1 MYSARES
8 ARNSHQLRDYA
19 MQSQSDIVLAPTA
32 TKIPQGARGH
42 VLVCGSHGGAYA
54 GYLAARAGA
63 RGVILNNAGVGLD
76 QAGIGALLHCQALG
90 IAAAAV
96 AHTSARIG
104 DAEDMLAHGV
114 ISHRNAIAGGVGVS
128 AGMGCAEAGMLLSAA
143 PPGTGASARYDEAR
157 AVVGE
162 NRHGLRIVC
171 VDSVSLVVP
180 DDAGQVVLSGSHG
193 GVVAG
198 QRNLAIRVA
207 AAAAFYNDAGVGKE
221 QAGVSRLPVL
231 DEQGIA
237 AATVAVESA
246 RIGDGCSTYESG
258 ILSRVNTTAT
268 GLGIAPGMSA
278 REAVERVVA
287 AII

>member
-1 MYSARES
+1 
-8 ARNSHQLRDYA
+8 
-19 MQSQSDIVLAPTA
+19 MQSPSHIVLAPTA
-32 TKIPQGARGH
+32 TKIPQAARGR

-54 GYLAARAGA
+54 GYLAARAGVRA
-63 RGVILNNAGVGLD
+63 VILNDAGVGLD
-76 QAGIGALLHCQALG
+76 RAGIGALQHCQALG

-104 DAEDMLAHGV
+104 DAEDMLSHGV
-114 ISHRNAIAGGVGVS
+114 ISHHNAIAAGLGVA
-128 AGMGCAEAGMLLSAA
+128 AGMGCAAAGALLSTA
-143 PPGTGASARYDEAR
+143 PPGRGGTASYREAR

-171 VDSVSLVVP
+171 VDSVSLVAA
-180 DDAGQVVLSGSHG
+180 DDAGQIVLSGSHG
-193 GVVAG
+193 GIVSG
-198 QRNLAIRVA
+198 QRSLAIRVA
-207 AAAAFYNDAGVGKE
+207 AAAAFYNDAGVGKD

-231 DEQGIA
+231 DEQRIA

-246 RIGDGCSTYESG
+246 RIGDGRSTYGSG
-258 ILSRVNTTAT
+258 ILSRVNATAT
-268 GLGIAPGMSA
+268 DLGIAPGMSA